1 MSYLNSTYQLKDIRF
16 KADTIEL
23 IFTDGRLLISPLKNF
38 PAIKKLQPAQR
49 KKYHIIGGEG
59 FDFDDS
65 DEVYHIAD
73 FVGNGTVD
81 FSKEKNQSMIN
92 EPLTDYKRTRKKKSL
107 G

>member
-1 MSYLNSTYQLKDIRF
+1 MSYLNSNFTLKDIRF
-16 KADTIEL
+16 KSGTIEL

-38 PAIKKLQPAQR
+38 PAIKKLSAQQR

-73 FVGNGTVD
+73 FIGNTGLGFV
-81 FSKEKNQSMIN
+81 KEKKQNLVN
-92 EPLTDYKRTRKKKSL
+92 EPITKYKSSKKKN
-107 G
+107 